1 MEKLTSQ
8 PNSGNT
14 LIVRDDS
21 DNRDFIALI
30 KLLDNDLL
38 ERYGDQQAFFD
49 QFNKVDT
56 IKNIVVAYINDR
68 PVGCGA
74 IKRYKSDSMEIK
86 RMFVMNGHR
95 GKGIAKR
102 ILAELESWAIEL
114 NSDKCIL
121 ETGKSQPEA
130 IYLYQ
135 KVGYSIINNYEPY
148 IGVENSV
155 CMEKVLR

>member
-1 MEKLTSQ
+1 
-8 PNSGNT
+8 
-14 LIVRDDS
+14 
-21 DNRDFIALI
+21 
-30 KLLDNDLL
+30 LLDKDLL
-38 ERYGDQQAFFD
+38 ERYGEQQAFFD

-56 IKNIVVAYINDR
+56 IKNTVVAYLNGR

-74 IKRYKSDSMEIK
+74 IKRFSNDVMEIK
-86 RMFVMNGHR
+86 RMFVIAEYR

-102 ILAELESWAIEL
+102 ILVELENWAIEL
-114 NSDKCIL
+114 NSHKCIL

-135 KVGYSIINNYEPY
+135 KIGYSITENYEPY

-155 CMEKVLR
+155 CMERCYLLTNLKTAVKVRK